1 MNEREYYR
9 RRAEIERACAR
20 DAASPEI
27 AAIHSDLA
35 MRYNLVA
42 ETGDDAAQS
51 AEQEMTPRLPLDES
65 DGAGNSRRSR
75 RSGPA

>member
-20 DAASPEI
+20 DAASAEI
-27 AAIHSDLA
+27 AALHAELA

-42 ETGDDAAQS
+42 ETGRGAEEPSEAVALKPPPDKRRRAA
-51 AEQEMTPRLPLDES
+51 PKR
-65 DGAGNSRRSR
+65 
-75 RSGPA
+75 

>member
-20 DAASPEI
+20 DAASAEI
-27 AAIHSDLA
+27 AALHAELA

-42 ETGDDAAQS
+42 ETGRKADEPS
-51 AEQEMTPRLPLDES
+51 EAEVPKPLPDKR
-65 DGAGNSRRSR
+65 DGASPKR
-75 RSGPA
+75 